1 VAHGA
6 EAADFTFRNYIA
18 YVLYAPL
25 YLVGPII
32 NFNDFIYQTRYPLNT
47 TSIKRIIPYA
57 FRLALCLLCMELVI
71 HFNYAVAISHSNPD
85 WSSFSPLQ
93 LSMLGYFNLH
103 HIWLKLLLPFRFFR
117 LWALTDGI
125 DPPENTVRCMSN
137 NYSTMAFWRGWH
149 RSYNR
154 FVLRY
159 IYMPLGGR
167 GKNRLHG
174 LFNYLVVF
182 TFVALWHDINLR
194 LLMWGWLI
202 TLFILPEV
210 AAKLVFPAQRWQ
222 NYPDTFRWL
231 CGLGAVCNILM
242 MMMANLVGFVGSEGL
257 LELGSGIMGSLN
269 GRIFFLVACV
279 SLFIGT
285 QLMFEWRED
294 EKRRG
299 ADLKF

>member
-1 VAHGA
+1 
-6 EAADFTFRNYIA
+6 
-18 YVLYAPL
+18 
-25 YLVGPII
+25 
-32 NFNDFIYQTRYPLNT
+32 
-47 TSIKRIIPYA
+47 
-57 FRLALCLLCMELVI
+57 
-71 HFNYAVAISHSNPD
+71 
-85 WSSFSPLQ
+85 
-93 LSMLGYFNLH
+93 
-103 HIWLKLLLPFRFFR
+103 
-117 LWALTDGI
+117 
-125 DPPENTVRCMSN
+125 
-137 NYSTMAFWRGWH
+137 
-149 RSYNR
+149 
-154 FVLRY
+154 
-159 IYMPLGGR
+159 
-167 GKNRLHG
+167 
-174 LFNYLVVF
+174 
-182 TFVALWHDINLR
+182 
-194 LLMWGWLI
+194 MWGWLI

>member
-1 VAHGA
+1 
-6 EAADFTFRNYIA
+6 
-18 YVLYAPL
+18 
-25 YLVGPII
+25 
-32 NFNDFIYQTRYPLNT
+32 
-47 TSIKRIIPYA
+47 
-57 FRLALCLLCMELVI
+57 
-71 HFNYAVAISHSNPD
+71 
-85 WSSFSPLQ
+85 
-93 LSMLGYFNLH
+93 
-103 HIWLKLLLPFRFFR
+103 
-117 LWALTDGI
+117 
-125 DPPENTVRCMSN
+125 
-137 NYSTMAFWRGWH
+137 
-149 RSYNR
+149 
-154 FVLRY
+154 
-159 IYMPLGGR
+159 MPLGGR